1 MKTKNEILI
10 FTAICLPLTWMAGLY
25 LGNKGGLGSFYSHFT
40 MYIPALTV
48 LGLYFFLFKRPVF
61 RKGDL
66 GFRKGQFKYW
76 LIAPALFTS
85 LILLSYF
92 ISWLV
97 NPSMFVSHEEV
108 KTSLI
113 AKGFYWGNSITGLL
127 AIFLINIIAGSIL
140 NAGMFLGEELG
151 WRGFLVPRLLSLT
164 KPRYAFLLGGVIWGA
179 WHMVMI
185 RQGLNYPGHFLPGM
199 LMMILFCT
207 SVGIIIQYLYFRSG
221 SIFVAVISHAAINKT
236 AMSMS
241 FLVTKDEYNSL
252 LYGPTGLIGLAIFTI
267 VAAWLYFRID
277 WKHSN
282 SYDSKGSEQMQANS
296 ELSAISVN

>member
-25 LGNKGGLGSFYSHFT
+25 LSNKGGLGSFYSHFT
-40 MYIPALTV
+40 MYIPGLTV
-48 LGLYFFLFKRPVF
+48 LGLYFFLFRRPVF

-66 GFRKGQFKYW
+66 GFRKGQFKYL
-76 LIAPALFTS
+76 LIAPALFTF

-113 AKGFYWGNSITGLL
+113 AKGFYWGNSITGLIV
-127 AIFLINIIAGSIL
+127 IFLINIIAGSIL

-164 KPRYAFLLGGVIWGA
+164 KPVYAFLLGGVIWA
-179 WHMVMI
+179 LWHIVMI
-185 RQGLNYPGHFLPGM
+185 RQGLNYPGHFLSGIP
-199 LMMILFCT
+199 MMILFCT
-207 SVGIIIQYLYFRSG
+207 SVGIIIQYLYFKSG
-221 SIFVAVISHAAINKT
+221 SIFVALISHAAINKT

-241 FLVTKDEYNSL
+241 FLVTKQDFNPL
-252 LYGPTGLIGLAIFTI
+252 IYGPTGLIGLAIFTI
-267 VAAWLYFRID
+267 AAGWLYFRID

-282 SYDSKGSEQMQANS
+282 TFDPQRSVQKQANPVLATS
-296 ELSAISVN
+296 PGN